1 MSTGEFR
8 FDPTDPDDAS
18 LTRKALQELLDT
30 QFGSTSMLQRKMR
43 INFTKAGA
51 IMCHLEDLGI
61 VGPSDGTKA
70 RDVMF
75 RADQLDQALALLGDT
90 DDAGD
95 VEEPDAIDQLTA
107 ALRTSRRPRGAMTV
121 LIGAQGSGKSTWA
134 GARYSAEEILSLD
147 TLRLKH
153 FGNADDQSR
162 NDELMPIFQAEL
174 DARLTRGEHVVVD
187 NTSTVPGHRA
197 ELLATARAHGAPV
210 RAVVMRTPLEVCL
223 RRNAARDRRV
233 PEDRIELKHAT
244 AAATTEQDLVA
255 EGFTT
260 ITFVY

>member
-8 FDPTDPDDAS
+8 FDPTDPDDAR
-18 LTRKALQELLDT
+18 LTREALEQLLDT

-51 IMCHLEDLGI
+51 IMDHLHSLGI
-61 VGPSDGTKA
+61 VGDSDGTRA
-70 RDVMF
+70 RDVKF
-75 RADQLDQALALLGDT
+75 RADQLDQALALLGDAG
-90 DDAGD
+90 DAD

-107 ALRTSRRPRGAMTV
+107 ALRASRRPRGAMTV

-134 GARYSAEEILSLD
+134 GARYTAEEILSLD

-174 DARLTRGEHVVVD
+174 DARLARGEHVVVD

-223 RRNAARDRRV
+223 RRNAARGRRV